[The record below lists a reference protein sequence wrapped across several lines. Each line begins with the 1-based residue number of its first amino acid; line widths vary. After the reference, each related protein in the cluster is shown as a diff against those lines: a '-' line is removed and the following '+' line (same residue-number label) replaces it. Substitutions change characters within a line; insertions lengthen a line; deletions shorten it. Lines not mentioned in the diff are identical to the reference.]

1 MKLAALIQFGPIA
14 TATVA
19 TLATVPTQDVPSV
32 ASVASVAVA
41 TAPQDAT
48 WTDADAERA
57 AIAEIDGG
65 APRAWAE
72 ALARLDAARPPGD
85 VPVARWRQ
93 FIDDC
98 GRFLDFGWATQA
110 MRLGWQPADL
120 FGCDRHKPFARIDR
134 MGLLWLLNG
143 RKLLALTD
151 STATIACANGV
162 AQRYYRAPL
171 PDGAVLTWELA
182 R

>member
-1 MKLAALIQFGPIA
+1 MGRWTAAAAGHIGQNERYAVTQPDFAQIA
-14 TATVA
+14 QNA
-19 TLATVPTQDVPSV
+19 Q
-32 ASVASVAVA
+32 ASA
-41 TAPQDAT
+41 APADG
-48 WTDADAERA
+48 WTDDHEERA
-57 AIAEIDGG
+57 AVVQYDGG

-151 STATIACANGV
+151 SAATVACANGV
-162 AQRYYRAPL
+162 PQRYYRAPL